1 LEQID
6 VVHKLNRRYATTFS
20 LALTPDDIR
29 RNFIENKISSLIGI
43 EGGHQIDGSVGALRM
58 MYLIGARYM
67 TLTHNCNN
75 EIADAASGGCANDV
89 DCRAGT
95 CVNGA
100 CTLPQTIGVSPFG
113 IKVIHE
119 MNRLGMLVD
128 LSHVS
133 PNAMRV
139 ALNVTKAPVI
149 FSHSSAYALCAHVR
163 NVPDDV
169 LLKVRE
175 NGGIVMIAFLNSF
188 ISCVETS
195 ANLSQVVDHIDYIIK
210 GICPN
215 WKPNCS
221 NGFPGIGVDYVGYG
235 SDFDGATYFPT
246 GLKDVGD
253 FINLTAELINRGYND
268 DEVGK
273 IIGGNFLRVFDRAVA
288 VAESLNNQF
297 PEEEVIWPSRPC
309 RLNQ

>member
-1 LEQID
+1 M
-6 VVHKLNRRYATTFS
+6 
-20 LALTPDDIR
+20 
-29 RNFIENKISSLIGI
+29 GI
-43 EGGHQIDGSVGALRM
+43 EGGHQIDASVGALRM
-58 MYLIGARYM
+58 MYLLGVRYM

-95 CVNGA
+95 CVNGD
-100 CTLPQTIGVSPFG
+100 CTLPQTIGITPFG
-113 IKVIHE
+113 AKVILE

-133 PNAMRV
+133 ENAMRV
-139 ALNVTKAPVI
+139 ALNITKAPVI
-149 FSHSSAYALCAHVR
+149 FSHSSAFALCPHIR
-163 NVPDDV
+163 NVPNDV

-175 NGGIVMIAFLNSF
+175 NQGIVMIAFLNSF

-195 ANLSQVVDHIDYIIK
+195 ANLSQVVDHIDYIVK
-210 GICPN
+210 GVCPT
-215 WKPNCS
+215 WRPNCS
-221 NGFPGIGVDYVGYG
+221 NGFPGIGVDFVGFG

-253 FINLTAELINRGYND
+253 FVNLIAELFNRGYNEN
-268 DEVGK
+268 EVDK
-273 IIGGNFLRVFDRAVA
+273 IMGGNFLRVFDRAVA
-288 VAESLNNQF
+288 VSASLNNQF

-309 RLNQ
+309 RSNQ